1 MQTTTTTTTTTNK
14 QQKIDSILRKFNKRK
29 GPKAQPKAQP
39 RVQPN
44 LQPKPKQKSA
54 VAPKSTVRNK
64 REREPE
70 EPREPKNPQV
80 VDSESVRRVGVHT
93 LEKFNR
99 LFGFDLKP
107 NK

>member
-1 MQTTTTTTTTTNK
+1 MQTTTTTNK

-29 GPKAQPKAQP
+29 GPTPKPKTKAQP

-44 LQPKPKQKSA
+44 LQPKPKPKSA
-54 VAPKSTVRNK
+54 VAPKPTVRRNK

-70 EPREPKNPQV
+70 EPKEPKNPQI
-80 VDSESVRRVGVHT
+80 VDSESIRRVGVHT